1 MFRIESRKVLKNNKT
16 LFYDQKYS
24 LNKNDLKKISK
35 KNINNFVNKK
45 FKGLT
50 DRDAKYSTIKNFF
63 NNRIL
68 NDMFPEKKRLTIL
81 FCPHVFSIVVQRPEN
96 LFLEIFLIFILK
108 QLINV
113 KKLTT

>member
-1 MFRIESRKVLKNNKT
+1 MSQEKVLKNNKT

-24 LNKNDLKKISK
+24 LNKNDLKKKISK

-50 DRDAKYSTIKNFF
+50 DRDAKYSHNQKFFF

-81 FCPHVFSIVVQRPEN
+81 FCFVTFFPIVVQRPEN